1 MKKLLLTIGL
11 IILLSVSVPAAIRN
25 IQDNHRLVYNIV
37 DLDGDH
43 VSGETVTLQI
53 QKASNGYW
61 YDFNDDTF
69 KASGWTSKTVN
80 LTEDSTN
87 GLYYYTFNP
96 PSGET
101 TAEEYVFLVDNVSA
115 TYGDHQSET
124 AHYQDITVPDN
135 TSITAILV
143 DTGTTLP
150 GTLASVS
157 TNVDEVLTDT
167 GTTLP
172 ATIATLDSKSD
183 VIDGVV
189 DSILEDTGTT
199 LPASLASADSSI
211 AVIDGIVDDILVDTG
226 TTLPGTLAT
235 ANSKMDVVDG
245 VADAILVDTGTT
257 LPATLATINTNVDET
272 LTDTGTTLP
281 ASLAIIDSQLD
292 VIEGDAGFGG
302 R

>member
-11 IILLSVSVPAAIRN
+11 VILLSVSVSAAIRN
-25 IQDNHRLVYNIV
+25 IQDNHRLIYNIV
-37 DLDGDH
+37 DLDGNH
-43 VSGETVTLQI
+43 VSGETATLQI
-53 QKASNGYW
+53 QKVSNGYW
-61 YDFNDDTF
+61 YDFSDDAF

-101 TAEEYVFLVDNVSA
+101 TAEEYIFLVDNASV

-135 TSITAILV
+135 TSIAAILI
-143 DTGTTLP
+143 DTGTTI
-150 GTLASVS
+150 
-157 TNVDEVLTDT
+157 
-167 GTTLP
+167 P

-199 LPASLASADSSI
+199 LSTVLASISTNIDEILTDTGTTIPEVIATVDSKIVVVDSVVDSI
-211 AVIDGIVDDILVDTG
+211 LDDTG
-226 TTLPGTLAT
+226 TTLSNTLASISTT
-235 ANSKMDVVDG
+235 A
-245 VADAILVDTGTT
+245 
-257 LPATLATINTNVDET
+257 DEI

-281 ASLAIIDSQLD
+281 ASLASQDSQLD
-292 VIEGDAGFGG
+292 IIEGNAGFGG